1 MSEESAT
8 VCTFF
13 KKRRNANIRK
23 PDSESESKTKIR
35 KRNNSDESSSS
46 DHDQKKDEDDDNSD
60 TDLSENL
67 KEIKRKFNK
76 KSSHL
81 SQSTRNYKK
90 KSDDKDSDEETTYSK
105 DIFTTFAAD
114 KSIQAKTDMGATA
127 TYNLDTEF
135 DRDAQAT
142 FERAAKL
149 NKELKSQSTD
159 DKIYRGINNYQQFY
173 EKKDTAQG
181 NASSGIARAKGPMR
195 APSNLR
201 ATVRWD
207 YQPDICKDY
216 KETGYC
222 GFGDSCK
229 FMHDR
234 SDYKH
239 GWQLENDWLKEQGLA
254 SKAAFGGSRYSKKS
268 RRRRESDEEET
279 NPDED
284 DDNDDPNKYVIKGVN
299 SSDDDEDIPFKCLIC
314 RDSFINPVVTKC
326 KHYFCEKC
334 FLARNKKTTKCFACN
349 TQTMGIFF
357 VAKDIIKKMAE
368 AAEGNNVNGEDDEED
383 SD

>member
-1 MSEESAT
+1 MSEESEK

-13 KKRRNANIRK
+13 KKRRNLNVRK
-23 PDSESESKTKIR
+23 TADSDDEKQKKIR
-35 KRNNSDESSSS
+35 KKNYSDESEKE
-46 DHDQKKDEDDDNSD
+46 DKDEEDDENSD
-60 TDLSENL
+60 TDLAENL

-76 KSSHL
+76 RGSKL
-81 SQSTRNYKK
+81 TQSTKGYRKREID
-90 KSDDKDSDEETTYSK
+90 DDKDEDETTFSK
-105 DIFTTFAAD
+105 DMFVAYSAN
-114 KSIQAKTDMGATA
+114 KAVQEKTDMGATA
-127 TYNLDTEF
+127 TYELDTAF
-135 DRDAQAT
+135 DRDTQAT

-149 NKELKSQSTD
+149 NKELKEQKND
-159 DKIYRGINNYQQFY
+159 DKVYRGINNYQQFY

-254 SKAAFGGSRYSKKS
+254 SKAAFGSERYSKKS
-268 RRRRESDEEET
+268 RRKKRDEEE
-279 NPDED
+279 ED
-284 DDNDDPNKYVIKGVN
+284 SGDSDDNNDDPDKYVIKGVH
-299 SSDDDEDIPFKCLIC
+299 SSDEDDDDLPFKCLIC
-314 RDSFINPVVTKC
+314 RESFTNPIVTKC

-357 VAKDIIKKMAE
+357 AAKEIIEKMSNMA
-368 AAEGNNVNGEDDEED
+368 NKNSSPTD
-383 SD
+383 SDENV

>member
-1 MSEESAT
+1 MSAEPEK

-23 PDSESESKTKIR
+23 AADSDEEKLKKIR
-35 KRNNSDESSSS
+35 KKNDSDESDDSN
-46 DHDQKKDEDDDNSD
+46 DRGQKDEDDNSD
-60 TDLSENL
+60 TDLAENL
-67 KEIKRKFNK
+67 KELKRKFNK
-76 KSSHL
+76 KGSKL
-81 SQSTRNYKK
+81 TQSTKGYRKK
-90 KSDDKDSDEETTYSK
+90 ESDEAAEEEDETTYSK
-105 DIFTTFAAD
+105 DMFVAFAANKD
-114 KSIQAKTDMGATA
+114 VQEKTDMGATA
-127 TYNLDTEF
+127 TYDLDTAF
-135 DRDAQAT
+135 DRDTQAT

-149 NKELKSQSTD
+149 NKEMKEQKND
-159 DKIYRGINNYQQFY
+159 DKVYRGMNNYQQFY

-239 GWQLENDWLKEQGLA
+239 G
-254 SKAAFGGSRYSKKS
+254 
-268 RRRRESDEEET
+268 T
-279 NPDED
+279 
-284 DDNDDPNKYVIKGVN
+284 
-299 SSDDDEDIPFKCLIC
+299 
-314 RDSFINPVVTKC
+314 IN
-326 KHYFCEKC
+326 F
-334 FLARNKKTTKCFACN
+334 N
-349 TQTMGIFF
+349 FF
-357 VAKDIIKKMAE
+357 D
-368 AAEGNNVNGEDDEED
+368 GF
-383 SD
+383 

>member
-1 MSEESAT
+1 MT
-8 VCTFF
+8 R
-13 KKRRNANIRK
+13 KKK
-23 PDSESESKTKIR
+23 LKKKTDTD
-35 KRNNSDESSSS
+35 NSSSS
-46 DHDQKKDEDDDNSD
+46 ENDQRNDDNSD
-60 TDLSENL
+60 TDLAENL
-67 KEIKRKFNK
+67 NEIKRKFK
-76 KSSHL
+76 RKSSHL
-81 SQSTRNYKK
+81 TQSSKIRKK
-90 KSDDKDSDEETTYSK
+90 NEDSDEEGTTLSK
-105 DIFTTFAAD
+105 DIFTAFEAD
-114 KSIQAKTDMGATA
+114 KTIQAKTDMGATA
-127 TYNLDTEF
+127 TYELDTAF

-149 NKELKSQSTD
+149 NEDMKQKTSAD
-159 DKIYRGINNYQQFY
+159 DKVYRGMNNYQQFY

-254 SKAAFGGSRYSKKS
+254 SKAAFSSSRYSKKT
-268 RRRRESDEEET
+268 RRRKNSDNGGIEA
-279 NPDED
+279 DED
-284 DDNDDPNKYVIKGVN
+284 DKDDDDPNKYVIKGMN
-299 SSDDDEDIPFKCLIC
+299 SSDDDDDMPFKCLIC
-314 RDSFINPVVTKC
+314 RESFKDPVVTKC

-334 FLARNKKTTKCFACN
+334 FIRHNKKTTKCFACH
-349 TQTMGIFF
+349 TQTLGIFF
-357 VAKDIIKKMAE
+357 VAKDMIKKMSNMAQQVNTNSD
-368 AAEGNNVNGEDDEED
+368 NNEE